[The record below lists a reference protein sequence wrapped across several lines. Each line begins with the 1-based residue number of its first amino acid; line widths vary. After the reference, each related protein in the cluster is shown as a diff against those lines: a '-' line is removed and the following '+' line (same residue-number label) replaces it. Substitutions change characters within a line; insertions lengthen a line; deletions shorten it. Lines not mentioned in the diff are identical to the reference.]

1 MSEWIKDMRQRSEV
15 WLQVIWL
22 EYGKDG
28 QIKKPRNEPWGTLIL
43 RKQRGKERL
52 VINTEK
58 E

>member
-28 QIKKPRNEPWGTLIL
+28 QIKKPRNEPWGTLML
-43 RKQRGKERL
+43 RKQR
-52 VINTEK
+52 
-58 E
+58 